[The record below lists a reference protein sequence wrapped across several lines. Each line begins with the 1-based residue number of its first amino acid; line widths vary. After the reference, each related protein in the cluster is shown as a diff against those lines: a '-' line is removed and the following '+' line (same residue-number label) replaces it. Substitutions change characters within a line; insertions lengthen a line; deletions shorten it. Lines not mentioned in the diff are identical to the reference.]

1 MFKTVGIFGKYND
14 KSVQQPISE
23 LAEHLESRKIKVK
36 IGNTTAEEI
45 ASALPQELIDKDM
58 LPGIDLAVVIGGDGT
73 LLHVARHLAENDVPI
88 IGINLGRLGFLTD
101 IALNNM
107 IKEIDAILDGDYG
120 IEKRLM
126 LQVTV
131 KRDKEVLLDQIALND
146 VVIGRHAME
155 KLIEWHSYVDDEF
168 LTAARSDGVIVST
181 PTGSTAYSL
190 SAGGPILHPKLDVLT
205 MVPISPQALSNRPI
219 VLPADCTIKF
229 TLVDTLTEA
238 AHVSIDGLIGTQL
251 RGDETVCIQK
261 SESTV
266 SLVHTENYDYFA
278 MLRAKLGWGVSR

>member
-1 MFKTVGIFGKYND
+1 MFKTIGIFGKYND
-14 KSVQQPISE
+14 KSVQQPVSD
-23 LAEHLESRKIKVK
+23 LANHLESRNIKVK
-36 IGNTTAEEI
+36 IGDTTAEEI
-45 ASALPQELIDKDM
+45 ASALPQQLLEKDM

-107 IKEIDAILDGDYG
+107 LEEIDSILDGNYT

-126 LQVTV
+126 LRVQV
-131 KRDKEVLLDQIALND
+131 KRKQETILDQIALND
-146 VVIGRHAME
+146 VVIGRHALE

-168 LTAARSDGVIVST
+168 LTSARSDGVIISS

-219 VLPADCTIKF
+219 VLPADRTIKF
-229 TLVDTLTEA
+229 TLVDTVTEA
-238 AHVSIDGLIGTQL
+238 AHVSLDGLIGSQL
-251 RGDETVCIQK
+251 QGDETILVQRAK
-261 SESTV
+261 STV
-266 SLVHTENYDYFA
+266 SLVHTNNYDYFA
-278 MLRAKLGWGVSR
+278 MLRAKLGWGENL